1 MMGHGK
7 DCRYELHHPMSIG
20 DVLAALFRGKPKEP
34 GAGAKLL
41 GLGRSAQAAAA
52 APVSNSVSKDDQDEA
67 SVASLELK

>member
-34 GAGAKLL
+34 GAGAKLF
-41 GLGRSAQAAAA
+41 GLGQSAEA
-52 APVSNSVSKDDQDEA
+52 APAVPVSKNEQDEA
-67 SVASLELK
+67 SVAPSS